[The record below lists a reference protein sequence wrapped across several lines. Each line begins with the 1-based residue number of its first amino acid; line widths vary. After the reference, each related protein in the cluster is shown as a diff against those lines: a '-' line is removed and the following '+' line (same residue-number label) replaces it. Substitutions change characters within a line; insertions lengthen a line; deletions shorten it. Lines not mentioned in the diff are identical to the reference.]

1 MDQGMSDKIEL
12 LAAVKRATAAAYYK
26 QLTAQKN
33 YAVQIVTEFDAAL
46 EVLAEREI
54 DVLVLDNALGSVFD
68 LVADIRTIYSQLL
81 IVLVDQDA
89 DFALPGHADDI
100 TTDPFTNDD
109 LIRRISRLISDR
121 QLQTLRADA
130 MPAVR
135 EFAKQLRKSS
145 GEYGKHQAA
154 VNACRE
160 LGFDYVAFYRIET
173 LAPLTVRVKAQEGD
187 KTLQA
192 AAPVEANADDII
204 GWVAKTGQTRT
215 VNTGDTLSH
224 PLIQHGRLA
233 AVTCVAVG
241 LASRYGVLVAGRVE
255 PNSIQQENVLIL
267 ELISAQLAAAVSR
280 ETVP

>member
-12 LAAVKRATAAAYYK
+12 LAAVKRETASAYYK

-33 YAVQIVTEFDAAL
+33 YAVQIVTEFEAAL
-46 EVLAEREI
+46 EVLAERDI
-54 DVLVLDNALGSVFD
+54 DVLVLDHALGSIFD
-68 LVADIRTIYSQLL
+68 LVAEIRTTYSQLL

-135 EFAKQLRKSS
+135 EFAKQLRKNS

-154 VNACRE
+154 VSACRE

-173 LAPLTVRVKAQEGD
+173 LAPLTVRVKAQDGD

-233 AVTCVAVG
+233 AVACVAVG